1 MIICV
6 KLLEFCINIK
16 LIIHNKIFWKMEKF
30 SLIAKSLENEK
41 IREVEKGKVISEDA
55 ELVESFNEYFRNIV
69 KKSMNH

>member
-16 LIIHNKIFWKMEKF
+16 LIIHNKIFWKTEKF

-55 ELVESFNEYFRNIV
+55 ELVESFNEYLRNIV